1 MKKNA
6 FLLILTLLM
15 SSNISAALLYSS
27 GNLANDG
34 DFFDPYSASSRSY
47 DSSLGNYVS
56 NTFTFDLNITPI
68 TRIDRI
74 EYHVLTGSYNFT
86 DVEVSNTN
94 TENLIYGSS
103 VVAQRAYN
111 GGYNMYSFTNG
122 SIGSAYTHTLNDL
135 GILVNTGEFTLSL
148 TLDSNYT
155 SYLGTTLS
163 DNVAIKVYGESNI
176 TPVPLPPS
184 IWLFAFGLLTLI
196 RKRKF

>member
-1 MKKNA
+1 MKKYA
-6 FLLILTLLM
+6 LLLIATLLI
-15 SSNISAALLYSS
+15 SSNVSAALIYSS

-34 DFFDPYSASSRSY
+34 GFFDPYSASSRGY
-47 DSSLGNYVS
+47 DSSLGGYVN
-56 NTFTFDLNITPI
+56 NTYTFDLNISPN

-74 EYHVLTGSYNFT
+74 EYYVLTSSYNFT
-86 DVEVSNTN
+86 DIEVSSTN

-122 SIGSAYTHTLNDL
+122 TLGSAYIHTLNDL
-135 GILVNTGEFTLSL
+135 GILVDTSEFTLSL

-163 DNVAIKVYGESNI
+163 DDIAIKVYGESNI

-196 RKRKF
+196 KKRKF